1 MRGNVSEVVQI
12 SDRETTITKLVD
24 ALSAVK
30 TGRRDETMGLPAPMR
45 RAAAEGLAD
54 LGFRYIEA
62 LATQRIV
69 MPEKS
74 WLGSHAIPSVES
86 IDPESRASMEA
97 ALEEWNPELAAAVRS
112 AETAEQKAAL
122 LAQLQP
128 EVAATLAKS
137 MDMDAAASAIRAEG
151 KAEAA
156 ALRERHDMTERGE

>member
-1 MRGNVSEVVQI
+1 MRANVSEVVQI
-12 SDRETTITKLVD
+12 SDRETTINKIVD
-24 ALSAVK
+24 ALSALK

-54 LGFRYIEA
+54 LGFRYVEA

-74 WLGSHAIPSVES
+74 WLGAHAMPSVET
-86 IDPESRASMEA
+86 IDPQSRATMEA
-97 ALEEWNPELAAAVRS
+97 ALEEWNPELAAAVRA
-112 AETAEQKAAL
+112 AETDEQKAAL

-128 EVAATLAKS
+128 DVAATLAKS
-137 MDMDAAASAIRAEG
+137 LDMDAAASVIRAEV

-156 ALRERHDMTERGE
+156 ARREEHDMTERGE

>member
-1 MRGNVSEVVQI
+1 MSDVVQI
-12 SDRETTITKLVD
+12 SDRETTIAKLME

-74 WLGSHAIPSVES
+74 WLGSHAMPSVET
-86 IDPESRASMEA
+86 IDPQSRASMEA
-97 ALEEWNPELAAAVRS
+97 ALDEWNPELAAAYR
-112 AETAEQKAAL
+112 AAQTDEQKAAL

-128 EVAATLAKS
+128 DVAATLAKS
-137 MDMDAAASAIRAEG
+137 MDMDAATSALRAEG

-156 ALRERHDMTERGE
+156 AQREQRDMNERGE

>member
-1 MRGNVSEVVQI
+1 MSEVVQI
-12 SDRETTITKLVD
+12 SDRETTIAKLVE
-24 ALSAVK
+24 ALSALK

-74 WLGSHAIPSVES
+74 WLGAHAMPSIETL
-86 IDPESRASMEA
+86 DPQNRETMEA
-97 ALEEWNPELAAAVRS
+97 ALDAFNPELAAAYR
-112 AETAEQKAAL
+112 AAQTDEDRAKL

-128 EVAATLAKS
+128 SVAATLSKS
-137 MDMDAAASAIRAEG
+137 MEFDAAASEVRAQG

-156 ALRERHDMTERGE
+156 EQREEREQQERGE